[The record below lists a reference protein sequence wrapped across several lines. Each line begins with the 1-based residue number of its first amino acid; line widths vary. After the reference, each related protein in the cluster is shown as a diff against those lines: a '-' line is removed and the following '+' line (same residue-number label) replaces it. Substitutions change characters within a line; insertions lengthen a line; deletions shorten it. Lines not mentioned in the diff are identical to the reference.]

1 MPKKIKFFPIEVLE
15 YKNGIFSAGLL
26 KNSPHK
32 YDYYFL
38 RIFDT
43 YFHLRSDELFGI
55 IRLLSS
61 TLYCEDIYKRFKKS
75 ELKKGWFTL
84 KQLNEEDKERDYYK
98 NIKQKK

>member
-43 YFHLRSDELFGI
+43 YFHLRSDEMASVGAKLKAGDPVGHP
-55 IRLLSS
+55 S
-61 TLYCEDIYKRFKKS
+61 CE
-75 ELKKGWFTL
+75 GG
-84 KQLNEEDKERDYYK
+84 
-98 NIKQKK
+98 